1 MLTKTQE
8 QILSFLLENQEEN
21 NTIRGISRKLNKSYT
36 LTYNNISDL
45 EKKEFI
51 KKKSVPPAQI
61 ITLNMQAQIELF
73 IEIEFKRKSNFLKKY
88 PWARLML
95 KDIIK
100 NSSNPFFVLIVFG
113 SYAKGLQT
121 EKSDLDLLM
130 VVQTKEEKKI
140 MKNIVQEIYTKV
152 KKSLIIVD
160 LKDFKEMLSNSEKLN
175 VGNEAKKNHIL
186 LYGTEQYYNII
197 KSL

>member
-8 QILSFLLENQEEN
+8 QILTFLLEKQQEN

-51 KKKSVPPAQI
+51 KKESVPPAQI
-61 ITLNMQAQIELF
+61 ITLNERAPIELF
-73 IEIEFKRKSNFLKKY
+73 IEIEFKRKERFLKKY
-88 PWARLML
+88 PWIRLML

-100 NSSNPFFVLIVFG
+100 NSSNPFFILIIFG
-113 SYAKGLQT
+113 SYAKSLQN

-130 VVQTKEEKKI
+130 IVQDREEIKL
-140 MKNIVQEIYTKV
+140 MKNIIQEIYTKI
-152 KKSLIIVD
+152 KKSLNIVD
-160 LKDFKEMLSNSEKLN
+160 IADFKEMLSNPEKLN
-175 VGNEAKKNHIL
+175 IGNESKKNHIL
-186 LYGTEQYYNII
+186 LYGAEQYYNII
-197 KSL
+197 KNL